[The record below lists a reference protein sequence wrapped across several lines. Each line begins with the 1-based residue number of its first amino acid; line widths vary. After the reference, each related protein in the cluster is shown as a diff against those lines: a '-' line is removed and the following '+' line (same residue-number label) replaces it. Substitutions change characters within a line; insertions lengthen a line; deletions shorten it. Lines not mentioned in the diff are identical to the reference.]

1 MEKGK
6 MTPEEIEDIFLQGD
20 ARYETFASADV
31 AEFFNDNALEII
43 KEDISN
49 VEADDEN
56 KIYGP
61 QKLQKAVAKKLILAR
76 NLILIGYERDI
87 GWGRV
92 DVLAQT
98 KDNKFIAVEC
108 GPCRLT
114 KVIDYFKWNE
124 LEELWLI
131 SIYYKDEKL
140 YIIRRGLNWEK
151 KIEEYNH
158 IKMKELEKCRKT
170 IDSLFKINNK

>member
-1 MEKGK
+1 

-20 ARYETFASADV
+20 AKYESFASSVV
-31 AEFFNDNALEII
+31 AEFFNDDALEII
-43 KEDISN
+43 KENISN
-49 VEADDEN
+49 IETDEIN
-56 KIYGP
+56 ESKVYGP

-92 DVLAQT
+92 DVLAQN
-98 KDNKFIAVEC
+98 KDNNFIAVEC

-131 SIYYKDEKL
+131 SIYYKNEQL
-140 YIIRRGLNWEK
+140 YRVKRGLNWQQKIDEFK
-151 KIEEYNH
+151 KKEFKKLQSIESPLVTLRN
-158 IKMKELEKCRKT
+158 RKIT
-170 IDSLFKINNK
+170 D